1 MTTPPFHI
9 VIPAR
14 MASTR
19 LPGKPLLDIAGKP
32 MIQHVWERCRE
43 ADAASVTLATDSQ
56 EIVDAARAFG
66 AQAMLT
72 REEHQSGTARIA
84 EVAGA
89 KGWSGETCIVNVQG
103 DEPLMPPAAIRQVAA
118 CLIETPGAQLATLAT
133 PIIDDAD
140 QARPDCVKVVCDQAG
155 RALYFSRSLI
165 PFPRNKTAVPVLRH
179 LGIYA
184 YRADSL
190 MTLVQEPPCD
200 LERTESLEQLRAL
213 WIGQTIA
220 VAQAVEVPPPGVD
233 TQSDLD
239 AVAAVIAKGQR

>member
-43 ADAASVTLATDSQ
+43 AQAVSVTIATDSQ
-56 EIVDAARAFG
+56 EIVAAATAFG

-72 REEHQSGTARIA
+72 REDHQSGTDRIA
-84 EVAGA
+84 EVAEA
-89 KGWSGETCIVNVQG
+89 RGWGGQTCIVNVQG
-103 DEPLMPPAAIRQVAA
+103 DEPLMPPAAIRQVAQ
-118 CLIETPGAQLATLAT
+118 CLADTSGADLATLAT
-133 PIIDDAD
+133 PITDEVDKT
-140 QARPDCVKVVCDQAG
+140 RPDCVKVVCDEAG
-155 RALYFSRSLI
+155 KALYFSRSLI
-165 PFPRNKTAVPVLRH
+165 PFPRTATAAPVLRH

-190 MTLVQEPPCD
+190 LAFVHEPPCD

-220 VAQAVEVPPPGVD
+220 VAEAVEVPPPGVD

-239 AVAAVIAKGQR
+239 AVAAVIAKLSS